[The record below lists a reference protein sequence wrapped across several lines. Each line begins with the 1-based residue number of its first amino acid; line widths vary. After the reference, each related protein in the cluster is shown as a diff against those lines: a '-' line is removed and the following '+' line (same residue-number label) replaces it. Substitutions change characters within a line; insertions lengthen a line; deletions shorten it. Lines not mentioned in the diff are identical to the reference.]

1 MGKGSWAGASENT
14 GYFLDCDV
22 SGFHGRA
29 QPDQEFAC
37 GNSGRKCGQKHFAAR
52 CHSLRFRPA
61 KGRRQKIT
69 SRNLLF
75 MALGGV
81 SAATVFSLFMGD
93 IKINGDPASI
103 PWFHYVAAV
112 LHGSVLAPLYEEK
125 LCRGL
130 QLKGMQAIA
139 GSVVAILLTS
149 AFFGFVHKGNEIATS
164 IHAVI
169 LACMALYFR
178 IGVIERAVAHGAYNF
193 ALYSHVSFLL
203 LPV

>member
-75 MALGGV
+75 MALGGI

-125 LCRGL
+125 TVPRLAV
-130 QLKGMQAIA
+130 KGHA
-139 GSVVAILLTS
+139 GHCGQCGRHPSDIR
-149 AFFGFVHKGNEIATS
+149 FFR
-164 IHAVI
+164 
-169 LACMALYFR
+169 FR
-178 IGVIERAVAHGAYNF
+178 AQGK
-193 ALYSHVSFLL
+193 
-203 LPV
+203 